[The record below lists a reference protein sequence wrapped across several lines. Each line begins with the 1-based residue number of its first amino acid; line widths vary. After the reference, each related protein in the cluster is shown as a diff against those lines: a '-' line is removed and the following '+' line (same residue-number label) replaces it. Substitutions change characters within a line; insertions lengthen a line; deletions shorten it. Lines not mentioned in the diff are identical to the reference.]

1 MKLKIAAGRREEIER
16 KEKKVEQ
23 VKQNIIR

>member
-16 KEKKVEQ
+16 TEQKVEQ